1 MKVGELRRF
10 KDDLQSAARTRRR
23 GAARCSGRP
32 FMLLEVV
39 GDAEWVSFLID
50 GRVEPGWGYTFVADN
65 STPLEPVQPAQ
76 EVVY

>member
-1 MKVGELRRF
+1 MKQGELLRF
-10 KDDLQSAARTRRR
+10 KDDLQSAAVV
-23 GAARCSGRP
+23 ARCSGRP

-50 GRVEPGWGYTFVADN
+50 GRVEPGWGYKFVAEN
-65 STPLEPVQPAQ
+65 STPLAPVQPAQ

>member
-1 MKVGELRRF
+1 
-10 KDDLQSAARTRRR
+10 
-23 GAARCSGRP
+23 
-32 FMLLEVV
+32 MLLEVL

-50 GRVEPGWGYTFVADN
+50 GRVESGWAYTFVTES